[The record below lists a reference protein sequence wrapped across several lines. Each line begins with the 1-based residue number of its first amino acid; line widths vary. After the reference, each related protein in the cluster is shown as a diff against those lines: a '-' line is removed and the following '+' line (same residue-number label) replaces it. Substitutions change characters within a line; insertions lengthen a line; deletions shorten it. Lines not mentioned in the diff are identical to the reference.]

1 MKTIKYSAL
10 ADACYAAGLEPE
22 EIIRTDYSSR
32 WMFGETC
39 FGLDVGDLS
48 QALTV
53 LVLLAMHAADDADPY
68 NSANVYQLP
77 ELASVGRW
85 DNMGLGLI
93 VYFPGWQ
100 VEGAPEGGD
109 DDGE

>member
-10 ADACYAAGLEPE
+10 ADACRAAGLEPE

-53 LVLLAMHAADDADPY
+53 LVLLAMHAAD
-68 NSANVYQLP
+68 ANVYQLP